1 MAGELGVSG
10 NLINILWD
18 KAEGTYNITVFAT
31 ETATSCISET
41 ETISVQV
48 LGQSSVLF
56 AVADNAQT
64 CSDLDENIRGAL
76 CYILGFISGIFF
88 LLTEKKNKFVR
99 FHAMQST
106 ITFGALFLIS
116 FIPIF
121 GWILSVFIA
130 PFSLLFGLFLM
141 YQAYQGE
148 KFKLPVIGDLAE
160 KQVEKFNK

>member
-1 MAGELGVSG
+1 M
-10 NLINILWD
+10 D
-18 KAEGTYNITVFAT
+18 KKTKNKDGKESQKI
-31 ETATSCISET
+31 
-41 ETISVQV
+41 
-48 LGQSSVLF
+48 
-56 AVADNAQT
+56 
-64 CSDLDENIRGAL
+64 SDLDENIRGAL